1 MAIFVSY
8 ALYIP
13 SLIVGQDYKIK
24 CRQRRRGH
32 HKRSLS
38 ARYGGGLD
46 LTATHFG
53 TKHQWRPIFG
63 RLMVM
68 PSGSISTS
76 PRGCRVHQPLTQLL
90 SPSIQPKKA
99 NPPLSLSLN
108 SLDFKILF
116 ICWKWTNIFFNFYTL
131 KSIEIFKNCI

>member
-99 NPPLSLSLN
+99 NHLCLSLS
-108 SLDFKILF
+108 ILWISKF
-116 ICWKWTNIFFNFYTL
+116 CLFVESGQIYFLIFTL
-131 KSIEIFKNCI
+131 